1 PSCKVSEGHR
11 CPKAHRRSAS
21 NQSPL
26 VEKWRGKP
34 NICLPGR
41 HSKQGAP
48 GRVRKAINDALATA
62 LEVRLL
68 KRYDFD
74 GLGSVILR
82 LNPERCKLLAAK
94 SADIVVTDDECA
106 YA

>member
-1 PSCKVSEGHR
+1 M
-11 CPKAHRRSAS
+11 
-21 NQSPL
+21 
-26 VEKWRGKP
+26 
-34 NICLPGR
+34 
-41 HSKQGAP
+41 
-48 GRVRKAINDALATA
+48 RKAINDALATA

-94 SADIVVTDDECA
+94 LVYPFKTTKDNSLKTGNLRILRLCLALL
-106 YA
+106 